1 MLNALMQ
8 AGYSYEEAYQIV
20 YGEPPTTI
28 DPDFVNQYK
37 KEQKQFDQLF
47 NLNLQDQVTID
58 PDFVNQYKKEQKQ
71 FDQPFNLNL
80 PNLNLPNLN
89 LPNLNLG
96 NLRGLLQNSNG
107 EITEEGVNEEITEEG
122 VEGTNQQTAFD
133 SFLAGAPFFNAY
145 GMSTPSALY
154 NAGRSFAS
162 GKPGMGLA
170 GLGLA
175 GLRGAANILAGMGAQ
190 KRQDNTMDWYYKNL
204 NRQYFESQPQYKDDA
219 TALGYAFEDGGRQAR
234 KNERK
239 FSPAI
244 DLFGR
249 YGEVNYLG
257 QDLPEYS
264 DIQKFGYGDPGII
277 GSIKHA
283 MDMNRDIKELN
294 KSLPE
299 DEKFGK
305 VRALAFTGRR
315 PTESVSFEDGGM
327 KRYNFL
333 RALKDSNADFTV
345 DMEDEL
351 EDLKEDLFPEL
362 FKAGGKKGGIPERYK
377 KRGFSKVGVKKRA
390 PEGAKHKWEVLAKKG
405 DRYKIVKGGYRGMDD
420 FTQHKNKERQKRFW
434 QRMGGKNSAKAKDPF
449 SPLYWHKRFGTWED
463 GGEIEEQMAQD
474 QAVAEQQSMMQEQ
487 QAMEDQEMVQQASQE
502 QAMMQQQQQIL
513 AMIVQA
519 LQQGATPE
527 QVVQVLVQ
535 NGIPEEQAMQMV
547 QMVIQ
552 QMQGAAPQMNYGGL
566 FQTPSFYENGGGK
579 DGKAGKSNSNPNSKY
594 RGPIIEDTSEVDGYS
609 ASLWNL
615 VPTTGYKYWSDYAQD
630 YLTSDEISDLY
641 DNVATAYGKN
651 EGNSE
656 ENKKAFETLY
666 QDYKNA
672 RPPLHEITDMFYPGS
687 YANAQRLGYL
697 LPKARNAFN
706 SIFDTNYKMGGNM
719 YENGGIRKIY
729 DKEGN
734 PLSSVEGQDTI
745 YVDSTSDPYYK
756 QNRNWWNM
764 YNRFQEFGKS
774 PSTEDLESIPS
785 YAISR
790 NPSGEI
796 TSIAKPRLTYNVLKP
811 KGEDTFMFTR
821 SVEPLTN
828 LKMGGETFMGKGP
841 GEKISFNYGGKKYS
855 GTIDRVENGKL
866 YLK

>member
-1 MLNALMQ
+1 MKEKRMLNALMQ

-20 YGEPPTTI
+20 YGEPPT
-28 DPDFVNQYK
+28 
-37 KEQKQFDQLF
+37 
-47 NLNLQDQVTID
+47 TID

-96 NLRGLLQNSNG
+96 NLRGLFQGLNG

-474 QAVAEQQSMMQEQ
+474 QAVAEQQAMMQEQ
-487 QAMEDQEMVQQASQE
+487 QAMEDQAMVQQAGQE

-566 FQTPSFYENGGGK
+566 FQTPSFYQNGGE
-579 DGKAGKSNSNPNSKY
+579 SK
-594 RGPIIEDTSEVDGYS
+594 
-609 ASLWNL
+609 
-615 VPTTGYKYWSDYAQD
+615 KFWSDYAQD
-630 YLTSDEISDLY
+630 YLTKAEIEKLY
-641 DNVATAYGKN
+641 RDAAHTYGTN
-651 EGNSE
+651 RAENSH
-656 ENKKAFETLY
+656 AFQTLRKDY
-666 QDYKNA
+666 LNTNPNLLQDY
-672 RPPLHEITDMFYPGS
+672 LQTGYHV
-687 YANAQRLGYL
+687 AQNL
-697 LPKARNAFN
+697 RNTFN
-706 SIFDTNYKMGGNM
+706 SVFDTNY
-719 YENGGIRKIY
+719 
-729 DKEGN
+729 
-734 PLSSVEGQDTI
+734 
-745 YVDSTSDPYYK
+745 
-756 QNRNWWNM
+756 
-764 YNRFQEFGKS
+764 
-774 PSTEDLESIPS
+774 
-785 YAISR
+785 
-790 NPSGEI
+790 
-796 TSIAKPRLTYNVLKP
+796 
-811 KGEDTFMFTR
+811 
-821 SVEPLTN
+821 
-828 LKMGGETFMGKGP
+828 KMGGETFMGKGP

>member
-1 MLNALMQ
+1 MKEKRMLNALMQ
-8 AGYSYEEAYQIV
+8 AGYSYEEAYQLV
-20 YGEPPTTI
+20 YGESPT
-28 DPDFVNQYK
+28 
-37 KEQKQFDQLF
+37 
-47 NLNLQDQVTID
+47 TID

-283 MDMNRDIKELN
+283 MNMNRDIRELN

-299 DEKFGK
+299 DEQFGK

-474 QAVAEQQSMMQEQ
+474 QAVAEQQAMMQEQ
-487 QAMEDQEMVQQASQE
+487 QAMEDQAMVQQAGQE

-566 FQTPSFYENGGGK
+566 FQTPSFYENGG
-579 DGKAGKSNSNPNSKY
+579 
-594 RGPIIEDTSEVDGYS
+594 
-609 ASLWNL
+609 
-615 VPTTGYKYWSDYAQD
+615 
-630 YLTSDEISDLY
+630 
-641 DNVATAYGKN
+641 
-651 EGNSE
+651 
-656 ENKKAFETLY
+656 
-666 QDYKNA
+666 
-672 RPPLHEITDMFYPGS
+672 
-687 YANAQRLGYL
+687 
-697 LPKARNAFN
+697 
-706 SIFDTNYKMGGNM
+706 
-719 YENGGIRKIY
+719 IRKIY

-756 QNRNWWNM
+756 QNRDWWNM
-764 YNRFQEFGKS
+764 YNQFQEFGKS
-774 PSTEDLESIPS
+774 PSTEGLKSIPS

-811 KGEDTFMFTR
+811 KGEDTFMFTK